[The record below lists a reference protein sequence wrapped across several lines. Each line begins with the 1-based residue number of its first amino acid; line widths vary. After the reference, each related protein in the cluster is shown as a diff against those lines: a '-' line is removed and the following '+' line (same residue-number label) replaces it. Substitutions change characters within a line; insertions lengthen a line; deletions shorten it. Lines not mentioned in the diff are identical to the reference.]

1 MWALWSGEGL
11 RSFVK
16 TLKSVAAAHRIQGLP
31 IHGLR
36 LHWCADSYIVVRVM
50 QTLPFDLSR
59 RPWAS
64 VITASLLLWCGSFA
78 PALASG
84 CPTQIRLAYTESSL
98 PPYVLGEGA
107 ELSNPPGL
115 FVSWARTALERM
127 GCKQVVKEVRLPY
140 NRIVSSMAAGTIDI
154 RVTGGYRAEVADIM
168 VFPMAGDKPNRALAV
183 AEADTALYVRKNAPL
198 TQWDGKLLRF
208 TGPNPTIGTVRG
220 HYTEKM
226 ILAKKWE
233 IDSAPTWEA
242 NVKKLL
248 AGRVAAIIGPDSV
261 IEAFAEFE
269 HMKKLEP
276 PVTVDLYFAPV
287 SLQFYEQHPAFTQH
301 FWLEICRESRATF
314 RRLPACRP
322 K

>member
-1 MWALWSGEGL
+1 MVL
-11 RSFVK
+11 RSSAK
-16 TLKSVAAAHRIQGLP
+16 TLKGVAEAHRIQGLP
-31 IHGLR
+31 VHGL
-36 LHWCADSYIVVRVM
+36 HWYADWYIVVHVM
-50 QTLPFDLSR
+50 QTLSFGLSW
-59 RPWAS
+59 RPGAY
-64 VITASLLLWCGSFA
+64 VITASLLLWCSSFA
-78 PALASG
+78 PALASD
-84 CPTQIRLAYTESSL
+84 CPAQIRVAYTESSL
-98 PPYVLGEGA
+98 PPYVLGEGT
-107 ELSNPPGL
+107 EFSTPPGL

-127 GCKQVVKEVRLPY
+127 GCRHVVKEVRLPY
-140 NRIVSSMAAGTIDI
+140 NRIVSSMAAGTIDM

-168 VFPMAGDKPNRALAV
+168 VFPMAGDRPNRALAV

-198 TQWDGKLLRF
+198 TEWDGKRLRF

-226 ILAKKWE
+226 MLSKKWE

-269 HMKKLEP
+269 QMKKLEP

-287 SLQFYEQHPAFTQH
+287 SRQFYKKYPAFTQH
-301 FWLEICRESRATF
+301 FWLEICRESRPTF
-314 RRLPACRP
+314 HKLPACRQQRSS
-322 K
+322 